1 MPWVLLDDGF
11 HSNPKVLEVGN
22 AGAGLYARALSYCG
36 DHLTDGYVPMSWART
51 VAAPKLREQLV
62 TAGLWAEDNGGY
74 QIKDYLEVNPSRAE
88 VEEMRAKKA
97 EAGRKGAKKRWQTR

>member
-11 HSNPKVLEVGN
+11 HSNPKVLAVGN

-51 VAAPKLREQLV
+51 AATANLRQHLV
-62 TAGLWAEDNGGY
+62 DAGLWAEENGGY
-74 QIKDYLEVNPSRAE
+74 RIDDYLEVNPSRAE
-88 VEEMRAKKA
+88 VEERRKKKA
-97 EAGRKGAKKRWQTR
+97 EAGRKGAEKRWQMP